1 MNVTKIQNNEDY
13 TAVVDSICS
22 PSASSENERAL
33 AEKTEATKS
42 IVDAVRQRG
51 DEALAE
57 FTSKFDRA
65 DLAPDQ
71 FEITPQEIDAAFNE
85 VAPELI
91 ESLKKAHANIEYYH
105 SKNLR
110 QSWEETQDDGS
121 TIGQRI
127 TPIESAGVYVPGGKA
142 FYPSSV
148 LMNIVPAKVAG
159 VQEIIMVSPPSY
171 NGTIHPVVLAA
182 AKIAGADGVFR
193 IGGAQSIA
201 ALAYGTETIPQVLK
215 ITGPGNTFVTVAK
228 GLVRS
233 ICDIDTE
240 AGPSEVTVIADSSA
254 NPRYI
259 AGEMMAQA
267 EHDEEAASVLIT
279 IDPTHIAS
287 VPVAIQEELKTLSR
301 VDIIQTSLTNNGRI
315 IVARDLEEATALS
328 NLIGPEHLAIYTEDP
343 RAILQ
348 NITAAGSIMVGHNT
362 TVVWGDY
369 IAGPNHILPTSR
381 RARFSSPLTAEDF
394 RKVSSVIEFSDER
407 VQSLGQDVIRMA
419 TAEELTAHA
428 RAIQMRQKDNQ

>member
-1 MNVTKIQNNEDY
+1 MKVTQIQNDADY
-13 TAVVDSICS
+13 ALVEESICS
-22 PSASSENERAL
+22 PQESSRAEKAL
-33 AEKTEATKS
+33 ADKAEATKA

-57 FTSKFDRA
+57 FTAKFDGT
-65 DLAPDQ
+65 DLTPEQ
-71 FEITPQEIDAAFNE
+71 FEVTPEEIDAAFNE
-85 VAPELI
+85 VDRALI
-91 ESLKKAHANIEYYH
+91 ESLRKARANIESYH

-110 QSWEETQDDGS
+110 QSWEETLEDGS

-159 VQEIIMVSPPSY
+159 VQEIVMVSPPSY

-182 AKIAGADGVFR
+182 VKIAGGDRVFR
-193 IGGAQSIA
+193 IGGAQAIA
-201 ALAYGTETIPQVLK
+201 ALAYGTETVPQVLK

-240 AGPSEVTVIADSSA
+240 AGPSEVTVIADA
-254 NPRYI
+254 TADPCLI

-267 EHDEEAASVLIT
+267 EHDEEASSILIT
-279 IDPTHIAS
+279 TDANHIAS
-287 VPVAIQEELKTLSR
+287 VPRYIQKELEILSR
-301 VDIIQTSLTNNGRI
+301 VDIIQTSLDNNGRI
-315 IVARDLEEATALS
+315 IVARDLEEAAALS
-328 NLIGPEHLAIYTEDP
+328 NLIGPEHLAIYTEKP
-343 RAILQ
+343 RAVLE
-348 NITAAGSIMVGHNT
+348 NITAAASIMLGNNT

-369 IAGPNHILPTSR
+369 IAGPNHILPTGR
-381 RARFSSPLTAEDF
+381 RARFASPLTAEDF
-394 RKVSSVIEFSDER
+394 RKVSSVIEFTDER
-407 VQSLGQDVIRMA
+407 VQNLSDDVIRIA
-419 TAEELTAHA
+419 AAEQLTAHA
-428 RAIQMRQKDNQ
+428 RAVQMRQKK

>member
-1 MNVTKIQNNEDY
+1 MNVTQIHNDADY
-13 TAVVDSICS
+13 AAVVASICS
-22 PSASSENERAL
+22 LSESSANEQIH
-33 AEKTEATKS
+33 AEKAEATRA
-42 IVDAVRQRG
+42 IVDAVRERG
-51 DEALAE
+51 DAVLAE
-57 FTSKFDRA
+57 FTARFDGA
-65 DLAPDQ
+65 ELSPDQ
-71 FEITPQEIDAAFNE
+71 FEVTSAEIDAAFEE
-85 VAPELI
+85 VDSELI
-91 ESLKKAHANIEYYH
+91 ASLKKAHANIEFYH

-110 QSWEETQDDGS
+110 QSWEEDLGDGS
-121 TIGQRI
+121 VIGQKI
-127 TPIESAGVYVPGGKA
+127 TPIETVGVYVPGGKA

-171 NGTIHPVVLAA
+171 HGTIHPVVLAA
-182 AKIAGADGVFR
+182 AKIAGADRVFR
-193 IGGAQSIA
+193 VGGAQAIA

-240 AGPSEVTVIADSSA
+240 AGPSEVTVIADASA
-254 NPRYI
+254 DPRYI

-267 EHDEEAASVLIT
+267 EHDEEASSVLIT
-279 IDPTHIAS
+279 TDASHVES
-287 VPVAIQEELKTLSR
+287 VPAMIEDELKSLSR
-301 VDIIQTSLTNNGRI
+301 VEIINTSLKNNGRI
-315 IVARDLEEATALS
+315 IVARDLDEATALS
-328 NLIGPEHLAIYTEDP
+328 NLIGPEHLAIYTENP
-343 RAILQ
+343 RAILE

-369 IAGPNHILPTSR
+369 IAGPNHILPTGR

-407 VQSLGQDVIRMA
+407 VQELGPDVMRMA
-419 TAEELTAHA
+419 AAEKLTAHA
-428 RAIQMRQKDNQ
+428 RAVEMRQKK